1 MNYRKPIN
9 YSEKALQTARNTIK
23 KIDTFIYRLHA
34 IDDDA
39 QDFPDV
45 DQVIYD
51 LNHDFETALDDDLN
65 ISGALAALFDFIGK
79 VNAPLTQG
87 KISRSDARK
96 IIKALEK
103 INEIVGIMDFEEQ
116 TLNRDISGLIQKREA
131 ARKAGNWEEADLLRN
146 QLAEFGVDVL
156 DSQQGTIWR
165 FK

>member
-1 MNYRKPIN
+1 MVTVAGISGFSAGDELPQADQLFR
-9 YSEKALQTARNTIK
+9 EALQMARNTIK

-39 QDFPDV
+39 QNFPDV

-51 LNHDFETALDDDLN
+51 LHHGLEKALDDDMN

-79 VNAPLTQG
+79 ANAPLTQG

-103 INEIVGIMDFEEQ
+103 INEIVGIMDFGEQ
-116 TLNRDISGLIQKREA
+116 TLNRDITGLIQKEKRLEKREIG
-131 ARKAGNWEEADLLRN
+131 RKR
-146 QLAEFGVDVL
+146 
-156 DSQQGTIWR
+156 IC
-165 FK
+165 